1 MNLRE
6 KHYFDLDGTLWE
18 TNARSWIIDKLN
30 PSKPIMKIDMH
41 EFNLLHKGYYVNDGH
56 KIDYNG
62 MDFWLSNE
70 ILTKIKTKKPIEID
84 RIGISVREFNNEFFI
99 NGQLDSIKFMF
110 NRLTVVP
117 NLKSITLLTARSN
130 IKAHLPLISKLEE
143 ELNKINIKL
152 DGYHLIHDLS
162 ELKNNNT
169 GDTSTK
175 KLIKL
180 IQSLI
185 GFKIEDNKFVALLE
199 DEQDIVHF
207 YDDEDK
213 NINICNDIN
222 EYIMLYLSNS
232 SEVVKKRIMNK
243 KLDAKKLITYLVTSN
258 EMNPFI
264 KKEINIQ
271 ILSV

>member
-30 PSKPIMKIDMH
+30 PSNPIMKIDMH

-62 MDFWLSNE
+62 MEFWLSNE

-84 RIGISVREFNNEFFI
+84 RIGISVREFNNIDFI
-99 NGQLDSIKFMF
+99 TSQLDSIKFMF

-185 GFKIEDNKFVALLE
+185 GFKIEGDKFVALLE

-232 SEVVKKRIMNK
+232 SDVVKKRIMNK
-243 KLDAKKLITYLVTSN
+243 KLSNKKLFTYLVTSN
-258 EMNPFI
+258 EINPFV
-264 KKEINIQ
+264 KKEINIS